1 MTAGLPGRVLVT
13 GSTGFIGR
21 RLMARLKSLGCEV
34 SEFARDLGND
44 AAEAAS
50 FEPFKDKSIEVLV
63 HLAGLTFVPLSWKD
77 PGSFYRVNSLGTARA
92 LEFCRETSAR
102 MVYVSAYVYGAPE
115 YLPMDE
121 KHPVKPNNPYAHSK
135 WLGEEICRFY
145 AENMGVASTVLRP
158 FNIYGPGQ
166 DENFLI
172 PTLIRQARDGGE
184 IVVKDDAPRRDY
196 IHLDDVVEACVAAL
210 SPDASFRV
218 FNVGAGASLSVR
230 DVVEAVIE
238 AKGGLVNWR
247 SLGEKRPNEIPDTV
261 ADCAAIR
268 EALGWA
274 PKRGFKEAI
283 RELLQGRAD

>member
-1 MTAGLPGRVLVT
+1 MSAPFAGRVLVT
-13 GSTGFIGR
+13 GSTGFIGK
-21 RLMARLKSLGCEV
+21 RLSARLKSLGCEV
-34 SEFARDLGND
+34 SGFARNLGHD

-50 FEPFKDKSIEVLV
+50 YEPFKDKSIEAVI

-77 PGSFYRVNSLGTARA
+77 PGAFYRVNSLGTARA
-92 LEFCRETSAR
+92 LEFCREISAR
-102 MVYVSAYVYGAPE
+102 MVYVSAYVYGTPE

-135 WLGEEICRFY
+135 WLGEELCRFY
-145 AENMGVASTVLRP
+145 ADNMGVASTVLRP

-166 DENFLI
+166 DGNFLI
-172 PTLIRQARDGGE
+172 PTLVRQAREGGE
-184 IVVKDDAPRRDY
+184 IVVKDDSPRRDY

-210 SPDASFRV
+210 SPNDFLRV
-218 FNVGAGASLSVR
+218 FNVGSGTSLSVR

-238 AKGGLVNWR
+238 ARGGRINWR

-274 PKRGFKEAI
+274 PKREFKEAI
-283 RELLQGRAD
+283 RELLQNP